1 MDYQLIKFILAA
13 LFLIGSPYI
22 VVEGLYRIL
31 KSKDEKQ
38 RFIGLSHLWVGLL
51 THSAAGTK
59 RLDTYPWFISHQN
72 KATPITRPMMRH
84 IKYHAPL

>member
-51 THSAAGTK
+51 LFAG
-59 RLDTYPWFISHQN
+59 LLVYIFL
-72 KATPITRPMMRH
+72 H
-84 IKYHAPL
+84 I